1 MDLAK
6 RISSYA
12 VAGLAVLFS
21 ILELTYF
28 CTKDYGT
35 TSVKV
40 MHILSSLIIM
50 LVAMALLGLVIVA
63 DIYKKNRLLGIVDFA
78 LAFYFMFDIIANIV
92 YINKY
97 ESAIVYI
104 NKYVSAKGYYA
115 ALLLLG
121 MVYMILTVLSGLA
134 FMFDKAKL
142 GNVIFKAIFVG
153 YFAVE
158 YFRNIFTMMMGSG
171 SNKFLSYFA
180 GSTMAMI
187 TIALL
192 LIAVNNLKGGNEE

>member
-28 CTKDYGT
+28 CTEDFYGT

-97 ESAIVYI
+97 ESA
-104 NKYVSAKGYYA
+104 KGYYA
-115 ALLLLG
+115 ALLLFG

-158 YFRNIFTMMMGSG
+158 YFRNIFAMMMSSG
-171 SNKFLSYFA
+171 SNKFLSYFN